1 MSGRH
6 LLDTNVIVA
15 LFKGDKNVQAEIA
28 KSTEVFVPSV
38 AIGELYFGAYHSSDV
53 PRHLIQVGRFA
64 NSSKILT
71 CDSGTAE
78 KYGQIKHALKLAGN
92 PIPEND
98 IWIAAIAHQYNLTV
112 VTRDKHFDAVA
123 GITTEEW

>member
-15 LFKGDKNVQAEIA
+15 LFKGDVNVQAEIT

-53 PRHLIQVGRFA
+53 PRHLKQVGKFA
-64 NSSKILT
+64 HSSAILS

-78 KYGQIKHALKLAGN
+78 KYGQIKNALRLAGH

-98 IWIAAIAHQYNLTV
+98 IWIAAIAQQYNLKLI
-112 VTRDKHFDAVA
+112 TRDKHFDAVV
-123 GITTEEW
+123 GITTEAW